1 MCRAVRARSWASVPG
16 RVASAVTSGVS
27 QCRRAARECR
37 VLTAVMSLVGKGQSL
52 RFAGPDVDF
61 SEKQPGDGL
70 ASAVVALAV
79 GADRVGGDVLS
90 GIKSA

>member
-1 MCRAVRARSWASVPG
+1 MSCCSGEVLGVGAGSGCQRGDQWRQPVPAG
-16 RVASAVTSGVS
+16 GEGMQGAHRCDG
-27 QCRRAARECR
+27 
-37 VLTAVMSLVGKGQSL
+37 LVGKGQSL